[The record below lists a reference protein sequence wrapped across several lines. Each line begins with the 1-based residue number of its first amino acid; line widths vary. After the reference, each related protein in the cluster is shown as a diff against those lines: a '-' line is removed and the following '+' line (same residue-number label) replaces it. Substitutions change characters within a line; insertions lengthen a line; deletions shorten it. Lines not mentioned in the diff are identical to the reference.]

1 MHSNVGEAFWSCFPT
16 PIRRV
21 SNYQVLT
28 FKLLSSNDRFSSS
41 HDDTILIW
49 DFLNAEKDGENGD
62 TNEVNIKFL
71 SALEK
76 SIF

>member
-1 MHSNVGEAFWSCFPT
+1 MHSNAREALWTRFPT

-28 FKLLSSNDRFSSS
+28 LKLFCSNDCFSSS

-62 TNEVNIKFL
+62 TNEVSFKFL
-71 SALEK
+71 SALK
-76 SIF
+76 

>member
-1 MHSNVGEAFWSCFPT
+1 MHSNARETFWACFPT

-21 SNYQVLT
+21 SNYQVVT
-28 FKLLSSNDRFSSS
+28 FKNHFFNKRFSSS

-62 TNEVNIKFL
+62 TNEVNLKPL
-71 SALEK
+71 SALE
-76 SIF
+76 